1 MDKNFL
7 ETFFKK
13 VLDIWGEHVYNVPV
27 ATQQGERNKDKQE
40 TELSV
45 RISKRKSRTAKKSS
59 KKCLTKFQNSDK
71 MGASQDKGMPHPTTK
86 SDENANHQ

>member
-1 MDKNFL
+1 M
-7 ETFFKK
+7 
-13 VLDIWGEHVYNVPV
+13 LDRNQEQMYNVPV

-45 RISKRKSRTAKKSS
+45 RSSKRKLRTAKKSS

-71 MGASQDKGMPHPTTK
+71 MWLHERG
-86 SDENANHQ
+86 